1 MKPENNLPPLNQPSV
16 SVVICNYNYAHYIG
30 EALDS
35 ALMQTCPASEIVVVD
50 DGSTDQSLTVIR
62 QYEADHDRIRV
73 ISKPNGG
80 QISAYNTG
88 FQHAQ
93 GEVILFL
100 DSDDSLLPSAIEQVA
115 QLFGKGIAKVH
126 FRLQLIGPIGQKM
139 DTLIPSELAEGD
151 VATRFLSHGVPHAS
165 PPASGNA
172 YRREVLEKIFPL
184 PPSTTDRHGAD
195 FFCIYGATLF
205 GDVAACT
212 DVQGLYRIH
221 QLPRRTE
228 SLTFGNAEKGH
239 SLDTRLQ
246 ARLTRFSDWIEER
259 TQGAVRG
266 PRHLLDFSVEKT
278 AFATAA
284 LAGSGFWV
292 DLHAAL
298 RKLPKLLRS
307 IAVRKDF
314 STLKK
319 IGLIS
324 WAGLIILAPKFIAL
338 PAARYVCDPGS
349 RARAKGHVT

>member
-1 MKPENNLPPLNQPSV
+1 MKPESDLPALSQPSI
-16 SVVICNYNYAHYIG
+16 SIVICNYNYAHYIG

-35 ALMQTCPASEIVVVD
+35 ALLQTYPASEIVIVD
-50 DGSTDQSLTVIR
+50 DGSTDPSLTIIR
-62 QYEADHDRIRV
+62 RYEAAHDRIRV
-73 ISKPNGG
+73 LTQANGG
-80 QISAYNTG
+80 QIAAYNTG
-88 FQHAQ
+88 FKHAR
-93 GEVILFL
+93 GDVILFL
-100 DSDDSLLPSAIEQVA
+100 DSDDLLLPTALEQVSR
-115 QLFGKGIAKVH
+115 LFGKGVAKVH
-126 FRLQLIGPIGQKM
+126 FRLRLIGPTGNEL
-139 DTLIPSELAEGD
+139 DALIPSELAEGH
-151 VATRFLSHGVPHAS
+151 VAAQFLSHGVPHAS

-172 YRREVLEKIFPL
+172 YRRKVLEKIFPL
-184 PPSTTDRHGAD
+184 PSSHTDRHGAD

-205 GDVAACT
+205 GDVAACA

-221 QLPRRTE
+221 QFPRGTE

-239 SLDTRLQ
+239 SLDTRLH

-284 LAGSGFWV
+284 LAGSGFWA
-292 DLHAAL
+292 DLLAGL
-298 RKLPKLLRS
+298 RKLPKLLQS

-314 STLKK
+314 SIIKK

-324 WAGLIILAPKFIAL
+324 WAGVIILSPKFIAL

-349 RARAKGHVT
+349 RAKQKGQAT